1 MSVAVCQS
9 RKGEPSPTWSQTIR
23 RANAHYRVGRL
34 HRAIQLYA
42 AAAALIE
49 QEWTSRKLLP
59 VLLLAR
65 VVTWQN
71 WAAALVRAGE
81 TAAADLR
88 YREIHTLLWR
98 LLGDAGQPDG
108 LRAIALRQCQ
118 MTLAEWSVCRREAAG
133 ETADVIH

>member
-1 MSVAVCQS
+1 MSVDTVPASEVA
-9 RKGEPSPTWSQTIR
+9 PSPTWAQTIR

-34 HRAIQLYA
+34 QRAIQLYA

-49 QEWTSRKLLP
+49 EEWGSRRLLP

-81 TAAADLR
+81 AAAADRR
-88 YREIHTLLWR
+88 YREIHALLWR
-98 LLGDAGQPDG
+98 VLGDAGQPEG

-118 MTLAEWSVCRREAAG
+118 MTAAEWALCRREQAG
-133 ETADVIH
+133 EVADVIH